1 MGSEVNNI
9 TANEIYCRLHSK
21 INKGV
26 RPTHAVEQVA
36 EENYI
41 NDVRPNSLSSIWR
54 YYIKLKKALK

>member
-1 MGSEVNNI
+1 MEEKMELETIGDI
-9 TANEIYCRLHSK
+9 GKRLHSK

-41 NDVRPNSLSSIWR
+41 NDVKPNSISSIWR
-54 YYIKLKKALK
+54 YYIKLKKVLK